1 MEGHGQLEGAWE
13 QGGLSLQGS
22 GVAGE
27 MSFSWGLLVSLI
39 KEF

>member
-22 GVAGE
+22 GVTEETGI
-27 MSFSWGLLVSLI
+27 FGGGLLVSLI
-39 KEF
+39 K

>member
-22 GVAGE
+22 GVSGE
-27 MSFSWGLLVSLI
+27 MGF
-39 KEF
+39 F